1 MADDDVVAHRLV
13 PGPSRGADSRGPR
26 AALNAQSDLVPL
38 PRVGGEVRKPAS
50 LAESFAGAD
59 PQADAERRR
68 ALRRMKV
75 VALGFLVGATVV
87 FLGCRWAQSGGT
99 APTWVGYVGAAAE
112 AGMVG
117 ALADWFA
124 VTALFK
130 HPLGIP
136 IPHTAI
142 IKRKKDQLGEGLGTF
157 VRENFLSPQVVETK
171 LRDAQIAGRLGK
183 WLSDTSHAQRVAAE
197 TATVLR
203 VLVELL
209 RDDDVQQVIDRMIVR
224 RIAEPHWG
232 PPVGRVLATLLA
244 EHRQEA
250 LIQLLADRAFQW
262 SLNAGEVIQRVVER
276 DSPSWSPRFI
286 DHLVGD
292 RIHRELM
299 DFTDKVRRNPDHE
312 LRRSATRFLFE
323 FADDLQHDDATI
335 ARAEAVKEQLMARE
349 EVTNAA
355 ATAWK
360 TLKRL
365 VLEGVDDPSSAL
377 RTRVVDTVV
386 RIGESLR
393 DDAELRDKV
402 DNWIVRAAEHLVAQ
416 YGVEITAII
425 TDTIERWDAEEA
437 SRRIELHVGR
447 DLQFIRIN
455 GTVVG
460 SLAGLV
466 IYAIAQLLF

>member
-1 MADDDVVAHRLV
+1 LTASFA
-13 PGPSRGADSRGPR
+13 
-26 AALNAQSDLVPL
+26 
-38 PRVGGEVRKPAS
+38 AS
-50 LAESFAGAD
+50 LAGPESEAD
-59 PQADAERRR
+59 RERRR
-68 ALRRMKV
+68 ALRRMKA
-75 VALGFLVGATVV
+75 VALGFLIGATVLFFV
-87 FLGCRWAQSGGT
+87 MTWAQSRGAGEW
-99 APTWVGYVGAAAE
+99 AGYVRAAAE

-157 VRENFLSPQVVETK
+157 VRENFMSAEVVATK
-171 LRDAQIAGRLGK
+171 LTDAQVAGRVGK
-183 WLSDTSHAQRVAAE
+183 WLSEYSHAERVAAE
-197 TATVLR
+197 ASTVLR
-203 VLVELL
+203 VLVEML
-209 RDDDVQQVIDRMIVR
+209 RDEDVQHVLDRMIVK
-224 RIAEPHWG
+224 RIAEPQWG
-232 PPVGRVLATLLA
+232 PPVGRVLSGLLA
-244 EHRQEA
+244 EQRQEA
-250 LIQLLADRAFQW
+250 LLQLLADRAFQW
-262 SLNAGEVIQRVVER
+262 SLNAGEVIERVIER
-276 DSPSWSPRFI
+276 DSPTWSPRWV

-299 DFTDKVRRNPDHE
+299 DFTDKVRRDPNHE
-312 LRRSATRFLFE
+312 LRRSATKFLFE

-335 ARAEAVKEQLMARE
+335 ARAEKVKEQIMARD
-349 EVTNAA
+349 EVTKAA
-355 ATAWK
+355 ETAW
-360 TLKRL
+360 TAAKRI
-365 VLEGVDDPSSAL
+365 VLESVDDPSSAL
-377 RTRVVDTVV
+377 RTRIADSVV

-402 DNWIVRAAEHLVAQ
+402 DGWIIRAAQHLVSQ
-416 YGVEITAII
+416 YGTEITAII
-425 TDTIERWDAEEA
+425 TETIERWDADEA

-466 IYAIAQLLF
+466 IYSVAQLLF

>member
-1 MADDDVVAHRLV
+1 MVAHRALPTKGASGSSGRRPNGGV
-13 PGPSRGADSRGPR
+13 RGIVASQPHT
-26 AALNAQSDLVPL
+26 
-38 PRVGGEVRKPAS
+38 S

-59 PQADAERRR
+59 PAADAERRT

-75 VALGFLVGATVV
+75 VALSFLVGASVV
-87 FLGCRWAQSGGT
+87 FLLCRWIQAGGG
-99 APTWVGYVGAAAE
+99 APQWVGYVGAAAE

-157 VRENFLSPQVVETK
+157 VRENFLSAEVVETK
-171 LRDAQIAGRLGK
+171 LRDAQVPGRLGK
-183 WLSDTSHAQRVAAE
+183 WLSEPVHAQRVASE

-209 RDDDVQQVIDRMIVR
+209 RDEDVQHVIDRMIVR
-224 RIAEPHWG
+224 RIAEPQWG
-232 PPVGRVLATLLA
+232 PPIGRVLHTLLA

-262 SLNAGEVIQRVVER
+262 SLNAGVVIQRVVER
-276 DSPSWSPRFI
+276 DSPTWSPRFI

-299 DFTDKVRRNPDHE
+299 DFTDKVRRNPEHE

-323 FADDLQHDDATI
+323 FADDLQNDPSTI
-335 ARAEAVKEQLMARE
+335 ARADAVKEQLMARDE
-349 EVTNAA
+349 IANAA

-377 RTRVVDTVV
+377 RTRITDAVIQ
-386 RIGESLR
+386 IGESLR
-393 DDAELRDKV
+393 DDADLRDKV
-402 DNWIVRAAEHLVAQ
+402 ESWMVRAAQHLVSQ

-425 TDTIERWDAEEA
+425 TETIERWDAEEA

-460 SLAGLV
+460 ALAGLA
-466 IYAIAQLLF
+466 IYAVAQLLF

>member
-1 MADDDVVAHRLV
+1 M
-13 PGPSRGADSRGPR
+13 GGGRG
-26 AALNAQSDLVPL
+26 N
-38 PRVGGEVRKPAS
+38 KTS

-59 PQADAERRR
+59 TEADAERRA
-68 ALRRMKV
+68 ALRRMKA
-75 VALGFLVGATVV
+75 VALSFLLGATVV
-87 FLGCRWAQSGGT
+87 FLVCRWANAHGT
-99 APTWVGYVGAAAE
+99 APVWVGYVGAAAE

-157 VRENFLSPQVVETK
+157 VRENFLSAEVVETK
-171 LRDAQIAGRLGK
+171 LRDAQVPSRLGK
-183 WLSDTSHAQRVAAE
+183 WLSEPTHAQRVAGE
-197 TATVLR
+197 VSTVLR

-209 RDDDVQQVIDRMIVR
+209 RDEDVQQVIDKMIVR
-224 RIAEPHWG
+224 RIAEPQWG
-232 PPVGRVLATLLA
+232 PPVGRVLQTLLA

-262 SLNAGEVIQRVVER
+262 SLNAGVVIQRVVER
-276 DSPSWSPRFI
+276 DSPTWSPRFV

-323 FADDLQHDDATI
+323 FADDLQNDSDTI
-335 ARAEAVKEQLMARE
+335 ARADAVKEQLMARD
-349 EVTNAA
+349 EVAKAA
-355 ATAWK
+355 ETAWT

-365 VLEGVDDPSSAL
+365 VLEGVDDPSSTL
-377 RTRVVDTVV
+377 RTRIADAVIQ
-386 RIGESLR
+386 IGASLR
-393 DDAELRDKV
+393 DDAGLRDKV
-402 DNWIVRAAEHLVAQ
+402 DGWMVRAAQHLVSQ

-425 TDTIERWDAEEA
+425 TETIERWDASEA

-460 SLAGLV
+460 ALAGLA
-466 IYAIAQLLF
+466 IYAVAQLLF

>member
-1 MADDDVVAHRLV
+1 MVAHRV
-13 PGPSRGADSRGPR
+13 DASGSPPR
-26 AALNAQSDLVPL
+26 LEVSTPAA
-38 PRVGGEVRKPAS
+38 GVRRPS

-59 PQADAERRR
+59 PEADAERRR
-68 ALRRMKV
+68 ALRRMKL
-75 VALGFLVGATVV
+75 VALSFLLGATVV
-87 FLGCRWAQSGGT
+87 FLACRWAQADGA
-99 APTWVGYVGAAAE
+99 APLWVGYVGAAAE

-157 VRENFLSPQVVETK
+157 VRENFLSGPVVETK
-171 LRDAQIAGRLGK
+171 LRDAQVPSRLGK
-183 WLSDTSHAQRVAAE
+183 WLSDPAHARRVAAE

-209 RDDDVQQVIDRMIVR
+209 NDDEIHQLIDRMIMR
-224 RIAEPHWG
+224 RIAEPQWG
-232 PPVGRVLATLLA
+232 PPVGRMLQTVLS
-244 EHRQEA
+244 ENRQEA
-250 LIQLLADRAFQW
+250 MIQLLADRAFQW
-262 SLNAGEVIQRVVER
+262 SLNAGVVIQRVVER
-276 DSPSWSPRFI
+276 DSPTWSPRFI

-323 FADDLQHDDATI
+323 FADDLQNDPATI
-335 ARAEAVKEQLMARE
+335 ARADAVKEQLMARD
-349 EVTNAA
+349 EVANAA
-355 ATAWK
+355 AAAWK

-365 VLEGVDDPSSAL
+365 VLEGVDDPSSSL
-377 RTRVVDTVV
+377 RTRIAGTVIRV
-386 RIGESLR
+386 GESLR

-402 DNWIVRAAEHLVAQ
+402 DDWMLRAAQHLVSQ

-460 SLAGLV
+460 ALAGLA
-466 IYAIAQLLF
+466 IYAIAQLFF

>member
-1 MADDDVVAHRLV
+1 
-13 PGPSRGADSRGPR
+13 
-26 AALNAQSDLVPL
+26 
-38 PRVGGEVRKPAS
+38 
-50 LAESFAGAD
+50 
-59 PQADAERRR
+59 
-68 ALRRMKV
+68 MKA
-75 VALGFLVGATVV
+75 VALGFLVGATVL
-87 FLGCRWAQSGGT
+87 FLACRWAQAHAHLG
-99 APTWVGYVGAAAE
+99 AWVGFVGAASE

-124 VTALFK
+124 VTALFR

-157 VRENFLSPQVVETK
+157 VRENFLSPPVVETK
-171 LRDAQIAGRLGK
+171 LRDAQVPGRLGK
-183 WLSDTSHAQRVAAE
+183 WLSETAHAQRVAGE

-224 RIAEPHWG
+224 RIAEPQWG

-244 EHRQEA
+244 ENRQEA

-276 DSPSWSPRFI
+276 DSPTWSPRFV

-299 DFTDKVRRNPDHE
+299 DFTDKVRRNSDHE

-323 FADDLQHDDATI
+323 FADDLQNDAETI
-335 ARAEAVKEQLMARE
+335 ARADAIKEQLMARDE
-349 EVTNAA
+349 IANAA

-365 VLEGVDDPSSAL
+365 VLEGVDDPSSTL
-377 RTRVVDTVV
+377 RTRIADTVV

-393 DDAELRDKV
+393 DDADLRDKV
-402 DNWIVRAAEHLVAQ
+402 DNWIVRAAQHLVSQ

-425 TDTIERWDAEEA
+425 TETIERWDAEEA

-466 IYAIAQLLF
+466 IYAVAQLLF

>member
-1 MADDDVVAHRLV
+1 MAVGLNGRPETGPKHR
-13 PGPSRGADSRGPR
+13 ADPR
-26 AALNAQSDLVPL
+26 RAQATPTDPEPL
-38 PRVGGEVRKPAS
+38 PPEAPSKPGS
-50 LAESFAGAD
+50 FAESFAGAD
-59 PQADAERRR
+59 PQADAERQRG
-68 ALRRMKV
+68 LRRMKA
-75 VALGFLVGATVV
+75 VALSFLIGATGV
-87 FLGCRWAQSGGT
+87 FLACRWAQSAGIT
-99 APTWVGYVGAAAE
+99 ATWVGYVGAAAE

-157 VRENFLSPQVVETK
+157 VRENFLSPEVVGTK
-171 LRDAQIAGRLGK
+171 LRDAQIPSRLGK
-183 WLSDTSHAQRVAAE
+183 WLSEPSHAQRVAAE
-197 TATVLR
+197 SATVLR

-209 RDDDVQQVIDRMIVR
+209 RDDDVQHVIDRVIVK
-224 RIAEPHWG
+224 RIAEPQWG

-262 SLNAGEVIQRVVER
+262 SLNAGEIIQRVVER
-276 DSPSWSPRFI
+276 DSPTWSPRFV

-377 RTRVVDTVV
+377 RTRVADAVV
-386 RIGESLR
+386 SIGESLR
-393 DDAELRDKV
+393 DDADLRDKV

-425 TDTIERWDAEEA
+425 TETIERWDAEEA

-466 IYAIAQLLF
+466 IFTVGQLLF

>member
-1 MADDDVVAHRLV
+1 MADLQNQPSW
-13 PGPSRGADSRGPR
+13 PG
-26 AALNAQSDLVPL
+26 AAQTVQ
-38 PRVGGEVRKPAS
+38 S
-50 LAESFAGAD
+50 LAQSFAGAD
-59 PQADAERRR
+59 PAADADRLRD
-68 ALRRMKV
+68 LRRMKV
-75 VALGFLVGATVV
+75 VALSFLLGATVV
-87 FLGCRWAQSGGT
+87 FLLCRWAQAEGL
-99 APTWVGYVGAAAE
+99 APAWVGYVGAAAE

-157 VRENFLSPQVVETK
+157 VRENFLSPPVIETK
-171 LRDAQIAGRLGK
+171 LRDAQIAGRVGK
-183 WLSDTSHAQRVAAE
+183 WLSEPAHAERVAGE

-203 VLVELL
+203 VLIEML
-209 RDDDVQQVIDRMIVR
+209 RDDDVQDVIDRMIVR

-232 PPVGRVLATLLA
+232 PPIGRVLGSLLA
-244 EHRQEA
+244 ENRQEA

-276 DSPSWSPRFI
+276 DSPSWSPRFV

-323 FADDLQHDDATI
+323 FADDLQHDQATI
-335 ARAEAVKEQLMARE
+335 AKADAVKEQLMARD
-349 EVTNAA
+349 EVANAA
-355 ATAWK
+355 ATAWR

-377 RTRVVDTVV
+377 RTRVAATAVQV
-386 RIGESLR
+386 GESLR
-393 DDAELRDKV
+393 DKAELRDKV
-402 DNWIVRAAEHLVAQ
+402 DNWIVRGAQHLVGH

-425 TDTIERWDAEEA
+425 TETIERWDAAEA

-460 SLAGLV
+460 ALAGLA
-466 IYAIAQLLF
+466 IYTIAQLMF

>member
-1 MADDDVVAHRLV
+1 MVI
-13 PGPSRGADSRGPR
+13 
-26 AALNAQSDLVPL
+26 
-38 PRVGGEVRKPAS
+38 
-50 LAESFAGAD
+50 
-59 PQADAERRR
+59 
-68 ALRRMKV
+68 
-75 VALGFLVGATVV
+75 FLVCT
-87 FLGCRWAQSGGT
+87 WAQSQGTT
-99 APTWVGYVGAAAE
+99 APWVGYVRAAAE

-157 VRENFLSPQVVETK
+157 VRQNFLSPANVETK
-171 LRDAQIAGRLGK
+171 LRDADVAGRVGK
-183 WLSDTSHAQRVAAE
+183 WLCDRKHAERVAAE

-203 VLVELL
+203 VLVEML
-209 RDDDVQQVIDRMIVR
+209 RDEDVQHVLDRMIIK
-224 RIAEPHWG
+224 RIAEPQWG
-232 PPVGRVLATLLA
+232 PPVGRVLSTLLV
-244 EHRQEA
+244 EGRQEA
-250 LIQLLADRAFQW
+250 LLQLLADRAFQW
-262 SLNAGEVIQRVVER
+262 SLNAGEVIERVIER
-276 DSPSWSPRFI
+276 DSPTWSPRWV

-299 DFTDKVRRNPDHE
+299 DFTDKVRRDPDHE

-323 FADDLQHDDATI
+323 FADDLQNDEATI
-335 ARAEAVKEQLMARE
+335 RKAENVKDQIMARDEVARAAETAW
-349 EVTNAA
+349 NAA
-355 ATAWK
+355 
-360 TLKRL
+360 KRII
-365 VLEGVDDPSSAL
+365 LESVDDPSSSL
-377 RTRVVDTVV
+377 RTRIADTVV

-393 DDAELRDKV
+393 DDADLRDKA
-402 DNWIVRAAEHLVAQ
+402 DNWIVRGAQHLVGE
-416 YGVEITAII
+416 YGAEITTII

-460 SLAGLV
+460 SLAGLA
-466 IYAIAQLLF
+466 IYSIAQLLF

>member
-1 MADDDVVAHRLV
+1 MVHRENRPAW
-13 PGPSRGADSRGPR
+13 PG
-26 AALNAQSDLVPL
+26 AARTVQ
-38 PRVGGEVRKPAS
+38 S
-50 LAESFAGAD
+50 LAESFADADPGAD
-59 PQADAERRR
+59 AVRLRD
-68 ALRRMKV
+68 LRRMKV
-75 VALGFLVGATVV
+75 VALSFLLGATVV
-87 FLGCRWAQSGGT
+87 FLLCRWAQVDGT
-99 APTWVGYVGAAAE
+99 APAWVGYVGAAAE

-142 IKRKKDQLGEGLGTF
+142 IKRKKDQLGQGLGTF
-157 VRENFLSPQVVETK
+157 VRENFLSPPVVETK
-171 LRDAQIAGRLGK
+171 LRDAQIAGRVGK
-183 WLSDTSHAQRVAAE
+183 WLCEQNHAERVAAE

-203 VLVELL
+203 VLIEML
-209 RDDDVQQVIDRMIVR
+209 RDDDVQEVIDRMIVQ

-232 PPVGRVLATLLA
+232 PPVGRVLSTLLA
-244 EHRQEA
+244 ENRQEA

-276 DSPSWSPRFI
+276 DSPTWSPRFV

-323 FADDLQHDDATI
+323 FADDLQNDPATI
-335 ARAEAVKEQLMARE
+335 AKADAVKEQLMARD
-349 EVTNAA
+349 EVANAA
-355 ATAWK
+355 ATAWR

-365 VLEGVDDPSSAL
+365 VLEGVDDPSGAL
-377 RTRVVDTVV
+377 RTRVAATVMQV
-386 RIGESLR
+386 GESLR
-393 DDAELRDKV
+393 DKAELRDKV
-402 DNWIVRAAEHLVAQ
+402 DNWLVRAAQHLVAH

-425 TDTIERWDAEEA
+425 TETIERWDAAEA

-460 SLAGLV
+460 ALAGLA
-466 IYAIAQLLF
+466 IYAIAQLMF

>member
-1 MADDDVVAHRLV
+1 V
-13 PGPSRGADSRGPR
+13 R
-26 AALNAQSDLVPL
+26 ALPAAPAQ
-38 PRVGGEVRKPAS
+38 RVS
-50 LAESFAGAD
+50 FAESLAGAD
-59 PQADAERRR
+59 TAADAERRR
-68 ALRRMKV
+68 GLRRMKL
-75 VALGFLVGATVV
+75 VALSFLVGATVL
-87 FLGCRWAQSGGT
+87 FLFCRWAEANGAG
-99 APTWVGYVGAAAE
+99 AWAGYVAAASE

-142 IKRKKDQLGEGLGTF
+142 IKRKKDQLGEGLGAF
-157 VRENFLSPQVVETK
+157 VRENFMSPEVIETK
-171 LRDAQIAGRLGK
+171 LRDAEVAGRLGK
-183 WLSDTSHAQRVAAE
+183 WLSESSHAERVAAE
-197 TATVLR
+197 ASTVLR
-203 VLVELL
+203 VGVEML
-209 RDDDVQQVIDRMIVR
+209 RDEDVQHVLDRMIIKR
-224 RIAEPHWG
+224 LAEPQWG

-244 EHRQEA
+244 ENRQEA

-262 SLNAGEVIQRVVER
+262 SLNAGEIIERVVER
-276 DSPSWSPRFI
+276 DSPTWSPRWV

-323 FADDLQHDDATI
+323 FADDLQHDEATI
-335 ARAEAVKEQLMARE
+335 ARAEKVKEQLMARD
-349 EVTNAA
+349 EVARAA
-355 ATAWK
+355 ETAWN

-365 VLEGVDDPSSAL
+365 ILESVDDPSSAL
-377 RTRVVDTVV
+377 RTRIADSVVH
-386 RIGESLR
+386 IGESLR
-393 DDAELRDKV
+393 DDADLRDKV
-402 DNWIVRAAEHLVAQ
+402 DNWIIRAAQHLVTQ
-416 YGVEITAII
+416 YGAEITTII
-425 TDTIERWDAEEA
+425 TDTIERWDADEA

-460 SLAGLV
+460 ALAGLI
-466 IYAIAQLLF
+466 IYSIAQLLF